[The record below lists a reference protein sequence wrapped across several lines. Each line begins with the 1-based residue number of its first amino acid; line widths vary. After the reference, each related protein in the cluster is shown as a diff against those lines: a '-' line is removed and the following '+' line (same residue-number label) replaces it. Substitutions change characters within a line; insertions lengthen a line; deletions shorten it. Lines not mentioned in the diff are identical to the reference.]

1 MLEFLFVYSCAY
13 FHFSTELLSFIIDL
27 SLIQSTLYWCLLS
40 WNLKKNCR
48 HSWTNNVEITCDTLA
63 VHTKGE
69 ANYHERFQSDF
80 KNENFSL
87 TVRAVQLQQKMLWW
101 EIETWQTLLK
111 SSFSVFIFH
120 VLQNGFCTAN
130 ENYVMWCERSEA
142 FGASLLCAI
151 RFKFRNAI
159 FTTVLCAGFFSH
171 RTLHMLV
178 LESTLVWLWYVIFWG
193 MQKEW
198 KKESTIDDA
207 VFHPSVNALYL

>member
-80 KNENFSL
+80 KNENFSPCRPA
-87 TVRAVQLQQKMLWW
+87 TTKNVMVRDRNMANVVKIIILCLH
-101 EIETWQTLLK
+101 
-111 SSFSVFIFH
+111 FSCSPKWILH
-120 VLQNGFCTAN
+120 SKRELCD
-130 ENYVMWCERSEA
+130 VMRKKWS
-142 FGASLLCAI
+142 I
-151 RFKFRNAI
+151 RCLFAMCNKI
-159 FTTVLCAGFFSH
+159 
-171 RTLHMLV
+171 
-178 LESTLVWLWYVIFWG
+178 
-193 MQKEW
+193 
-198 KKESTIDDA
+198 
-207 VFHPSVNALYL
+207 